1 MKSSRDI
8 NQSSNR
14 KSTAN
19 NLNSLNSS
27 NQLNSSINLTTNA
40 SSIFD
45 HKTFVKIFYA
55 DNKVILLNSLCSC
68 LHMLNY
74 LKEQL
79 SLSKDELIDLIDFD
93 GNLKEIPNLNN
104 KDYGIQFLAPTA
116 SYAVLKVDLDTNT
129 NEKRYTPILNE
140 NKLTPSMTSKFIE
153 FQFLFYFF

>member
-1 MKSSRDI
+1 MKSSSRDL
-8 NQSSNR
+8 NQSSSINR
-14 KSTAN
+14 KSTVN
-19 NLNSLNSS
+19 NLNSLNS
-27 NQLNSSINLTTNA
+27 NQLNNSINLGTNA
-40 SSIFD
+40 SALFD
-45 HKTFVKIFYA
+45 HKTFVKVFYA
-55 DNKVILLNSLCSC
+55 DNRVILLNSLCSC

-104 KDYGIQFLAPTA
+104 KDYAIQFLAPTV

-140 NKLTPSMTSKFIE
+140 NKLTPSMTSRTF
-153 FQFLFYFF
+153 